1 MSLGP
6 DSLEKESLRKI
17 IKQKKYKKVLQE
29 YAKKKIDWSHSSL
42 FDLKKEIRLFLRNQQ
57 KERCIYCRRVIKPE
71 RKNTNEDIEH
81 FLDKS
86 KKHYRKW
93 SFSCVN
99 LSISCHACNFQKS
112 TKDMGDSSIKTS
124 SSLKYNSGFYK
135 WIHPYFHSYHQNIE
149 IHSGWIYSI
158 KRNAPNPI
166 QADNLIRECA
176 LDKVQTIEKNA
187 EDIKETTYQITLE
200 ISEAIRNEDYALAK
214 ELTNKL
220 ENYQEESWF
229 NY

>member
-1 MSLGP
+1 MLLGP

-17 IKQKKYKKVLQE
+17 IKQKKYKKALQK
-29 YAKKKIDWSHSSL
+29 YTKKKINWSDSSL
-42 FDLKKEIRLFLRNQQ
+42 SDLKKEIRFFLRKQQ
-57 KERCIYCRRVIKPE
+57 QNRCIYCRRIIKLE

-86 KKHYRKW
+86 KDDYRKW

-112 TKDMGDSSIKTS
+112 TKDMGDNSIRTS
-124 SSLKYNSGFYK
+124 LSLKHNSGTYK

-149 IHSGWIYSI
+149 IRSGWIYSI

-176 LDKVQTIEKNA
+176 LDEVQTIEKNA
-187 EDIKETTYQITLE
+187 EEIKETVYQITLE
-200 ISEAIRNEDYALAK
+200 VSEALRNKDYVLAE
-214 ELTNKL
+214 ELNNKL
-220 ENYQEESWF
+220 ESYQEESWF
-229 NY
+229 NS